1 MGSKDSIR
9 VIIKKP
15 ADKVGTPT
23 HIVPTLE
30 RLQEIVE
37 GYIEH
42 VNIDGVSIICNADGK
57 LIGLEPNFNI
67 VDGFGNLLDTVVGT
81 VIITGVKGEELA
93 DVPLTLREW
102 QEYLW
107 RWGN

>member
-1 MGSKDSIR
+1 MGSSIR
-9 VIIKKP
+9 VIVKRP
-15 ADKVGTPT
+15 EDKVGKPM

-30 RLQEIVE
+30 RLQGIVE

-42 VNIDGVSIICNADGK
+42 VNIDGVAIICNADEK
-57 LIGLEPNFNI
+57 LIGQEPNFRI
-67 VDGFGNLLDTVVGT
+67 MDGLGNLIDTVVGP
-81 VIITGVKGEELA
+81 VIVAGVDGEELA